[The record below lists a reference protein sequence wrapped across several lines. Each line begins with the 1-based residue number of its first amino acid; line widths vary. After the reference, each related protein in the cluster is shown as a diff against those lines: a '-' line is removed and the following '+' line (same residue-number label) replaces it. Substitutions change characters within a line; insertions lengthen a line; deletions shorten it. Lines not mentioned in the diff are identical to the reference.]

1 VLSKILVYLLAGIV
15 VTTAVV
21 YFYVASGEYS
31 DLIDFIDAGVMGEI
45 QEKQIE
51 MTLFLSTGIG
61 YMVTVIWML
70 KKKLSS
76 VLPYIVLTAGSIALI
91 GIYIASR
98 TVGVPPIGIEYYIG
112 KMDITSKILQVL
124 ISGLS
129 VYLICSIQR
138 GKERK
143 LVDIEAKK

>member
-1 VLSKILVYLLAGIV
+1 MLSKVLVYILAALV
-15 VTTAVV
+15 VSTAVV

-31 DLIDFIDAGVMGEI
+31 DMIDFIDAGVMGEI

-51 MTLFLSTGIG
+51 MTLFLTTGIG

-76 VLPYIVLTAGSIALI
+76 ILPYIVLTAGSIAMI

-112 KMDITSKILQVL
+112 KMDMTTKVFQVL

-138 GKERK
+138 GRKRK
-143 LVDIEAKK
+143 LVDIKAKK

>member
-1 VLSKILVYLLAGIV
+1 MLSKVLVYILAALV
-15 VTTAVV
+15 VSTAVV

-31 DLIDFIDAGVMGEI
+31 DMIDFIDAGVMGEI

-51 MTLFLSTGIG
+51 MTLFLTTGIG

-76 VLPYIVLTAGSIALI
+76 ILPYIVLTAGSIAMI

-112 KMDITSKILQVL
+112 KMDMTTKVLQVL

-138 GKERK
+138 GRKRK
-143 LVDIEAKK
+143 LVDIKAK

>member
-1 VLSKILVYLLAGIV
+1 MLSKVLVYILAVLV
-15 VTTAVV
+15 VSTAVV

-31 DLIDFIDAGVMGEI
+31 DMIDFIDAGVMGEI

-51 MTLFLSTGIG
+51 MTLFLTTGIG

-70 KKKLSS
+70 RKKLSS
-76 VLPYIVLTAGSIALI
+76 ILPYIVLTAGSIAMI

-112 KMDITSKILQVL
+112 KMDMTTKVLQVL

-138 GKERK
+138 GRKRK
-143 LVDIEAKK
+143 LVDIKAK

>member
-1 VLSKILVYLLAGIV
+1 MVSKILVYLLAGIV
-15 VTTAVV
+15 VSTAVV

-31 DLIDFIDAGVMGEI
+31 DLIDFIVAGVMGEI

-51 MTLFLSTGIG
+51 MTLFLISGVG
-61 YMVTVIWML
+61 YILTVIWML

-76 VLPYIVLTAGSIALI
+76 VLPYIVLTAGSITLI

-129 VYLICSIQR
+129 IYLIFSIQR

-143 LVDIEAKK
+143 LVDIKARK

>member
-1 VLSKILVYLLAGIV
+1 MLSKVLVYILAVLV
-15 VTTAVV
+15 VSTAVV

-31 DLIDFIDAGVMGEI
+31 DMIDFIDAGVMGEI

-51 MTLFLSTGIG
+51 MTLFLTTGIG
-61 YMVTVIWML
+61 YMVTLIWML

-76 VLPYIVLTAGSIALI
+76 MLPYIVLTAGSIAMI

-112 KMDITSKILQVL
+112 KMDMTTKVLQVL

-138 GKERK
+138 GRKRK
-143 LVDIEAKK
+143 LVDIKAK

>member
-1 VLSKILVYLLAGIV
+1 MLSKVLVYILAVLV
-15 VTTAVV
+15 VSTAVV

-31 DLIDFIDAGVMGEI
+31 DMRDFIDAGVMGEL
-45 QEKQIE
+45 QVKQIE
-51 MTLFLSTGIG
+51 MTLFLTTGIG
-61 YMVTVIWML
+61 YMVTLIWML

-76 VLPYIVLTAGSIALI
+76 MLPYIVLTAGSIAMI

-112 KMDITSKILQVL
+112 KMDMTTKVLQVL

-138 GKERK
+138 GRKRK
-143 LVDIEAKK
+143 LVDIKAK

>member
-1 VLSKILVYLLAGIV
+1 MLSKVLVYILAALV
-15 VTTAVV
+15 VSTAVV

-31 DLIDFIDAGVMGEI
+31 DMIDFIDAGVMGEI

-51 MTLFLSTGIG
+51 MTLFLTTGVG
-61 YMVTVIWML
+61 YMLTMIWML

-76 VLPYIVLTAGSIALI
+76 VLPYIVLTAGSIAMI

-112 KMDITSKILQVL
+112 KMDMTTKVLQVL

-138 GKERK
+138 GRKRK
-143 LVDIEAKK
+143 LVDIKAK

>member
-1 VLSKILVYLLAGIV
+1 
-15 VTTAVV
+15 
-21 YFYVASGEYS
+21 
-31 DLIDFIDAGVMGEI
+31 
-45 QEKQIE
+45 
-51 MTLFLSTGIG
+51 MTLFLTTGIG

-76 VLPYIVLTAGSIALI
+76 ILPYIVLTAGSIAMI

-112 KMDITSKILQVL
+112 KMDMTTKVLQVL

-138 GKERK
+138 GRKRK
-143 LVDIEAKK
+143 LVDIKAK

>member
-1 VLSKILVYLLAGIV
+1 MLSKILVYLLAGIV
-15 VTTAVV
+15 VSTAVV

-31 DLIDFIDAGVMGEI
+31 DMIDFIVAGVMGEI

-51 MTLFLSTGIG
+51 MTLFLSTGVG
-61 YMVTVIWML
+61 YMLTVIWML

-76 VLPYIVLTAGSIALI
+76 VLPYIVLMVGSIVMI

-112 KMDITSKILQVL
+112 KMDITTKILQVL
-124 ISGLS
+124 ISALS
-129 VYLICSIQR
+129 VYLICYIQR
-138 GKERK
+138 GWERK
-143 LVDIEAKK
+143 LVDIKAKK

>member
-1 VLSKILVYLLAGIV
+1 MLSKVLVYILAVLV
-15 VTTAVV
+15 VSTAVV

-31 DLIDFIDAGVMGEI
+31 DMIDFIDAGVMGEI

-51 MTLFLSTGIG
+51 MTLFLTTGIG
-61 YMVTVIWML
+61 YMVTLIWML

-76 VLPYIVLTAGSIALI
+76 ILPYIVLTAGSIAMI

-112 KMDITSKILQVL
+112 KMDMTTKVLQVL

-138 GKERK
+138 GRKRK
-143 LVDIEAKK
+143 LVDIKAK

>member
-1 VLSKILVYLLAGIV
+1 MLSKILVYLLAGIV
-15 VTTAVV
+15 VSTAVV

-51 MTLFLSTGIG
+51 MTLFLTTGVG
-61 YMVTVIWML
+61 YMLTMIWML

-76 VLPYIVLTAGSIALI
+76 VLPYIVLTAGSIAMI

-112 KMDITSKILQVL
+112 KMDMTTKVLQVL

-129 VYLICSIQR
+129 AYLICSIQR

-143 LVDIEAKK
+143 LVDIKASK

>member
-1 VLSKILVYLLAGIV
+1 MLSKVLVYILAVLV
-15 VTTAVV
+15 VSTAVV

-31 DLIDFIDAGVMGEI
+31 DMIDFIDAGVMGEI

-51 MTLFLSTGIG
+51 MTLFLTTGIG

-76 VLPYIVLTAGSIALI
+76 VLPYIVLTAGSIAMI

-112 KMDITSKILQVL
+112 KMDMTTKVLQVL

-138 GKERK
+138 GRKRK
-143 LVDIEAKK
+143 LVDIKAK